1 MQRLRVL
8 IVDDDASFAEGLEL
22 VLSADERVDVVAC
35 AGDGTE
41 ALRLAREHRPDL
53 ILMDIN
59 MPRMDGHSAT
69 RRLHK
74 TCPDARVV
82 MLTGSDV
89 QADRKWERSTSSAR
103 RTSSGC
109 PRCCSSSPTGDSST
123 MTCRV

>member
-8 IVDDDASFAEGLEL
+8 IVDDDAPFAEGLEL
-22 VLSADERVDVVAC
+22 VLSADERVEVVAC
-35 AGDGTE
+35 AGDGAE

-82 MLTGSDV
+82 ILTGSDV
-89 QADRKWERSTSSAR
+89 QADRNRAKEVGAVDFLRKEDLVRLPEMLFELAER
-103 RTSSGC
+103 
-109 PRCCSSSPTGDSST
+109 
-123 MTCRV
+123 